1 MKKKRKQSAHKK
13 RIGNRPKYMSEQGNQ
28 EGGLEY
34 IELSG
39 GPVMAEAFQAYE
51 ERRDERGTEDF
62 FGAGI
67 SGGFEGTGE
76 LEETGVFE
84 GIEEL
89 GGAGELEETEGV
101 EGTGEFEEIEAYEGT
116 KSFEE
121 TGELE
126 EAEEFEGAENFE
138 RIGELEEAEYFQ
150 GIEDFNLQNAGDFAE
165 LQNFMDA
172 QHSDVAEV
180 LAILKNSAEKEN
192 KRNKEELEKAADTE
206 KSEIEF
212 VESGCESINY
222 EEFDY
227 EVHESEDFDYE
238 ISENEDYDYEIVVG
252 DNIIS
257 GSSASGNENNS
268 SASGDKNNVSGD
280 CQSDTEETADFD
292 GGQQKDKEPRKD
304 KESRKDDQ
312 GSDGL
317 EYLEL
322 GGKRNPIIS
331 VQDVTMNFK
340 VPASAASGIKEYFIQ
355 KVNHQMKFRELVA
368 LDHVSFDIYPG
379 EVVGLIGT
387 NGSGKSTLLRIV
399 SGALKPTEGQVLI
412 DRRKVQLL
420 TLGTGFDM
428 ELSARENVY
437 LNGSIIGYSKEFLDK
452 HYGEIVE
459 FAELQGFME
468 ERVKNFSSGMV
479 SRLGFAIATAGDAAE
494 ILILDE
500 VLSVGDEFFRKKSLK
515 RIKEMIHGGSTVIMV
530 SHGMGTILE
539 NCTKVVW
546 IEKGVLQMVGD
557 AETVCKAYRN
567 MKG

>member
-1 MKKKRKQSAHKK
+1 MKKKGKQNTRKK
-13 RIGNRPKYMSEQGNQ
+13 RIDKRPQYMSKQGSP
-28 EGGLEY
+28 EDGLEY
-34 IELSG
+34 IDLSEGLMMENGLNAYGELN
-39 GPVMAEAFQAYE
+39 
-51 ERRDERGTEDF
+51 DEGTAPYSDIAEDF
-62 FGAGI
+62 ANLDS
-67 SGGFEGTGE
+67 SGREGTIPENEEIGE
-76 LEETGVFE
+76 AADPETAE
-84 GIEEL
+84 IECVEL
-89 GGAGELEETEGV
+89 GCETV
-101 EGTGEFEEIEAYEGT
+101 
-116 KSFEE
+116 
-121 TGELE
+121 
-126 EAEEFEGAENFE
+126 
-138 RIGELEEAEYFQ
+138 
-150 GIEDFNLQNAGDFAE
+150 
-165 LQNFMDA
+165 
-172 QHSDVAEV
+172 
-180 LAILKNSAEKEN
+180 
-192 KRNKEELEKAADTE
+192 
-206 KSEIEF
+206 
-212 VESGCESINY
+212 NY
-222 EEFDY
+222 EEFDNQIY
-227 EVHESEDFDYE
+227 DSEDFDYE
-238 ISENEDYDYEIVVG
+238 ISENEDYDYENLKSLVI
-252 DNIIS
+252 
-257 GSSASGNENNS
+257 GSESFSAESYWNRDLNNGNPEIDAPGNEMQESEAFQGRSLENEMLENEIFENEMQESVALESRSADEDEKKISESAGLETENNNS
-268 SASGDKNNVSGD
+268 RERQNDTQEIANIDSVQHKDIDNQTESGEGN
-280 CQSDTEETADFD
+280 E
-292 GGQQKDKEPRKD
+292 
-304 KESRKDDQ
+304 
-312 GSDGL
+312 L

-322 GGKRNPIIS
+322 GEKVKPIIS

-340 VPASAASGIKEYFIQ
+340 VPTSTASGIKEYFIQ
-355 KVNHQMKFRELVA
+355 RVNRQVKFRKLVA
-368 LDHVSFDIYPG
+368 LNHVSFDIYPG

-452 HYGEIVE
+452 HYEEIVE

-530 SHGMGTILE
+530 SHGMGTILD

-557 AETVCKAYRN
+557 AETVCGAYRK